1 MRTTKSQQD
10 QNRRLVIRTA
20 VDLITAQGYDAT
32 TMKQIARAADIG
44 DATIYK
50 YFPSKEKLLIAYF
63 ELVIADVLKD
73 TAAIPELDQ
82 YNLHERLQLLV
93 DGVLEAMLGDR
104 EFVEITR
111 TVVGKSPLLMMRDGM
126 PGQKLLKDHVA
137 TLIENA
143 VEKGDIAPCDFKDM
157 IAGLFADYLFSVII
171 YWLKDDSEEFSNT
184 TQLVE
189 LTLAV
194 LVLAL
199 KSGIVNKLSELG
211 SFLVRSQMTRLMQN
225 GSGLLDMLKS
235 ARRGMEA

>member
-143 VEKGDIAPCDFKDM
+143 VEKDDIAPCDFKDM

-211 SFLVRSQMTRLMQN
+211 TFLVRSQMTRLMQN